1 MVSESIPILNK
12 RNCNLQTTGANTTK
26 CVIQTTSM
34 RLSERG
40 MNDSTR
46 CKMEMFGDQLYWIR
60 LLLLAVAQSR
70 GMKATVLWKK
80 LSMERKQTSSKTF
93 TKEARNLISENFAI
107 IPTLFGRVHIPC
119 LLYTSPSPRD

>member
-1 MVSESIPILNK
+1 MVTESIPILNK

-46 CKMEMFGDQLYWIR
+46 CKMEMSGDQLYWIK
-60 LLLLAVAQSR
+60 LLPLAVAQSR
-70 GMKATVLWKK
+70 GMKGTVLWKK

-107 IPTLFGRVHIPC
+107 IPTLFGGRC
-119 LLYTSPSPRD
+119 TSQLIYAAYKEL